1 MNALV
6 VTSITN
12 FILASQV
19 LFLAGMLV
27 RMPKTHFSAA
37 WFWAGAM
44 TLLGV
49 AALIGGIDHG
59 FFEASGLPRYFIQ
72 RSNWIVLG
80 AMTFFVLMTTARQ
93 FFSPPVQRLFLI
105 LGIVQFAINT
115 VVVLWIDSF
124 LDVILNYAPVMVLL
138 LAMNII
144 GLKNG
149 SGSWN
154 MIAGI
159 VIVFTASAIQAIGI
173 DIFTPLDRNGLYHV
187 VSMVSAIFLYRGG
200 TQFHK
205 AL

>member
-1 MNALV
+1 MNALAI
-6 VTSITN
+6 TSITN

-27 RMPKTHFSAA
+27 RMPKIRFSAA

-59 FFEASGLPRYFIQ
+59 FFEQSGLPRYFIQ
-72 RSNWIVLG
+72 RANWIVLG

-93 FFSPPVQRLFLI
+93 FFSPRVQRVFLI
-105 LGIVQFAINT
+105 LGIAQFAVNT
-115 VVVLWIDSF
+115 IVVLWIDSF

-138 LAMNII
+138 LVMNII

-149 SGSWN
+149 SGSWS

-159 VIVFTASAIQAIGI
+159 VLVFTASAIQAIGI
-173 DIFTPLDRNGLYHV
+173 DVFSPLDRNGLYHV
-187 VSMVSAIFLYRGG
+187 LSMVSAIFLYLGG
-200 TQFHK
+200 TQ
-205 AL
+205 LRGTL